1 MKTIPNTLREHRQK
15 KYLAQIDI
23 AARLGFRSSDR
34 ISRWEAGKT
43 YPSLP
48 NALRL
53 ANLLGAPIEELYP
66 DVPADERPD

>member
-1 MKTIPNTLREHRQK
+1 MKTIPNKLRDCRKK
-15 KYLAQIDI
+15 KYLAQIDV
-23 AARLGFRSSDR
+23 AAHLGFRSSDR

-53 ANLLGAPIEELYP
+53 AKLLGTPVEDLYP
-66 DVPADERPD
+66 DIPEEEAD